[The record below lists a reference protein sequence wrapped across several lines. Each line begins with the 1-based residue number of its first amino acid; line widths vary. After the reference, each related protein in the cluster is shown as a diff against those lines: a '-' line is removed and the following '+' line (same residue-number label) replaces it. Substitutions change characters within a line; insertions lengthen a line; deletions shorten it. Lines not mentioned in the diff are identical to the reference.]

1 MADRQHSLSLQ
12 AQNDAAGT
20 SSDAYACFVDYCGSD
35 GTLLARTAADAEH
48 NHWGVYTR
56 KYPLDNPSGKRVKR
70 LSMSGGM
77 ADTIARFMSPENV
90 RIWVDAEEQPILD
103 LRSRQADERVVIYV
117 DSDRNSLRI
126 NDLGRKKE
134 LLEISLG
141 DNPKIDFKG
150 LPVEGL
156 NLDGYVSKER
166 YDALEQRV
174 EKLEKQL
181 R

>member
-1 MADRQHSLSLQ
+1 MSERRHSLALH
-12 AQNDAAGT
+12 ALDDAAGT

-56 KYPLDNPSGKRVKR
+56 KHPLGNPSGKRVKR

-90 RIWVDAEEQPILD
+90 RLWVDAEEQPILD
-103 LRSRQADERVVIYV
+103 LRSRRAGERVVIYV
-117 DSDRNSLRI
+117 DSDRESLRI

-141 DNPKIDFKG
+141 DDPCIDFKG

-156 NLDGYVSKER
+156 NLEGYVPKER
-166 YDALEQRV
+166 YDALEARV
-174 EKLEKQL
+174 AELEKRL
-181 R
+181 G